1 MIIVGRA
8 EGLNRREE
16 WTVQGKAV
24 REYGRHYGA
33 PLKRKMDGKIEIAM
47 ERRIFCQMIM
57 IEVQLYL
64 IVVRVRPEKGGVVSH
79 VYSY

>member
-33 PLKRKMDGKIEIAM
+33 PLK
-47 ERRIFCQMIM
+47 
-57 IEVQLYL
+57 
-64 IVVRVRPEKGGVVSH
+64 
-79 VYSY
+79 

>member
-1 MIIVGRA
+1 MVIVGRA

-33 PLKRKMDGKIEIAM
+33 PLNLTMDGKRERAM
-47 ERRIFCQMIM
+47 GRRIIRQMIM

-64 IVVRVRPEKGGVVSH
+64 FVIMVRP
-79 VYSY
+79 

>member
-1 MIIVGRA
+1 
-8 EGLNRREE
+8 
-16 WTVQGKAV
+16 
-24 REYGRHYGA
+24 
-33 PLKRKMDGKIEIAM
+33 MDGKR
-47 ERRIFCQMIM
+47 ERATERQIFCQMIM